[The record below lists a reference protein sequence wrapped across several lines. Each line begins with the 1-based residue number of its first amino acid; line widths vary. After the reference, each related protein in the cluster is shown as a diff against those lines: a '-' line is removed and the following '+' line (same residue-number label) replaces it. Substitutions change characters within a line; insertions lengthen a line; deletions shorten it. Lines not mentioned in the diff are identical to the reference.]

1 MVFLPMSEA
10 ENEIQE
16 NVNHNLNS
24 NDSKT
29 LVIGSGVKME
39 GKIDGAMNSDISG
52 SFNGKIK
59 SESVNISP
67 TGVFV
72 GDISGSEVN
81 VSGKVEGTIS
91 SDDQLNISSSAD
103 VKGTIEYTSLKVSY
117 GAKVQGKIQHK
128 GIVHSFNNVDEDLSN
143 KNEEEDNI

>member
-91 SDDQLNISSSAD
+91 SDDQLNIASSAD